1 MPFQFLPLAIP
12 DVIMVEPRVF
22 TDERGFFMETYKRSE
37 FAAHGIPDF
46 VQDNASHSVRG
57 VLRGLHYQRPPQAQ
71 GKLVTV
77 LRGEVFDVAVD
88 IRHGSP
94 TFGQWVGVTLSDQ
107 RRQMVYIP
115 AGFAHGFCVL
125 SDEAD
130 FAYKVTAEYAPTLD
144 AGIRWD
150 DPAIGVEW
158 PIQNPLVSPKDR
170 QLPTLAEA
178 AVDFTYSRKED

>member
-22 TDERGFFMETYKRSE
+22 TDERGFFAETYKRSE

-125 SDEAD
+125 SEEAV
-130 FAYKVTAEYAPTLD
+130 FAYKCTAEYSPETEL
-144 AGIRWD
+144 GVRFD
-150 DPAIGVEW
+150 DPDLAIDW
-158 PIQNPLVSPKDR
+158 PIADPLVSAKDAAHPR
-170 QLPTLAEA
+170 LRDIPEGRLP
-178 AVDFTYSRKED
+178 RHG